1 MPASKSFFC
10 SPEGVTLKSV
20 QLLRDIPDESAIL
33 HPAGRVRS
41 VIHGW
46 FLFAPPK
53 GGREGSRS
61 PDHVRWGDRTLARLF
76 FHT

>member
-1 MPASKSFFC
+1 MPAWKSFFC

-20 QLLRDIPDESAIL
+20 KLLRDIPDESVIL

-46 FLFAPPK
+46 FLFDDFAPPK

-61 PDHVRWGDRTLARLF
+61 PDHVRRGDYY
-76 FHT
+76 